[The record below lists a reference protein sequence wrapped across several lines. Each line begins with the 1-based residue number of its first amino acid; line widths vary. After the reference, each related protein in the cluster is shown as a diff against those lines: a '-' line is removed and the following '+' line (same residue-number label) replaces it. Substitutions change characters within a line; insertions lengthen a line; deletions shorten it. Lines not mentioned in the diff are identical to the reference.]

1 LCYEQLMVFDAQNYT
16 IDGQFLNTQNSN
28 SNYIGCLTTSYREVE
43 FCCIKINLKKWD
55 FTNI

>member
-1 LCYEQLMVFDAQNYT
+1 MVFDAQNYT